1 MNSDEIKSALGQ
13 IATAP
18 VMSLASPAVMAPAAV
33 RMASTAVAE
42 LARRAVTIFS
52 SAATLV
58 PAVLLLANIAGSIWR
73 HWNMKKVPETAIVVK
88 GV

>member
-13 IATAP
+13 IATA
-18 VMSLASPAVMAPAAV
+18 VLAILTAAG
-33 RMASTAVAE
+33 AITAGEANDITGAVA
-42 LARRAVTIFS
+42 TIFS